1 MAAHG
6 ALRGGAVR
14 AWLVGLEAA
23 VRVGRYGAQGGAEHV
38 KGGEARDLGVRAV
51 IDALR

>member
-1 MAAHG
+1 MAAYG
-6 ALRGGAVR
+6 AVRGGAVR
-14 AWLVGLEAA
+14 AWLLGLEAA